1 MADPSDKVTKGAIT
15 HIIFDMDGL
24 LLDTERFYTIVQ
36 EKILSKYGKTFDW
49 SVKAKMMGKKA
60 LDAAMVL
67 IHEYSL
73 EGILSPEEFIKE
85 REEMLLTLFPDCEFL
100 PGAKRLINHLHAN
113 GIPMC
118 VATSSHRRHFN
129 LKTTNHG
136 ETFSMMHHIVVGDD
150 PEVKQGKP
158 SPDIFLVAAK
168 RFQDKDSPPSPET
181 VLVFEDAPT
190 GVAAAKSAGMSVVMV
205 PDPSL
210 DAALQNEADQVLT
223 SLLDFQPS
231 DWGLPPF
238 SDDQE

>member
-1 MADPSDKVTKGAIT
+1 MGDLLDKRTKRAIT
-15 HIIFDMDGL
+15 HVIFDMDGL
-24 LLDTERFYTIVQ
+24 LLDTEKFYTIVQ
-36 EKILSKYGKTFDW
+36 EKILSKYGKSFDW

-73 EGILSPEEFIKE
+73 EGVLSPENFIKE

-100 PGAKRLINHLHAN
+100 PGAKHLINHLHAN

-136 ETFSMMHHIVVGDD
+136 EIFAMMHHIVVGDD
-150 PEVKQGKP
+150 PEITHGKP

-168 RFQDKDSPPSPET
+168 RFQDQDDPPVPET
-181 VLVFEDAPT
+181 VLVFEDAPV
-190 GVAAAKSAGMSVVMV
+190 GVTAAKSAGMSVVMV
-205 PDPSL
+205 PDPAL
-210 DAALQNEADQVLT
+210 DIGLQNEADQVLT

-238 SDDQE
+238 PDGQE